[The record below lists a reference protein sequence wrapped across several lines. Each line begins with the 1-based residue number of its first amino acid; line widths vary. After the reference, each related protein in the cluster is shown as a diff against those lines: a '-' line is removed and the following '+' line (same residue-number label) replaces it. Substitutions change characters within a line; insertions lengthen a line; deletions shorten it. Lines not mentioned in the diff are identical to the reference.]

1 MGLRSTRI
9 GFCLSVAGTADVQR
23 RAMMQQLA
31 SVQWLTSSP
40 LAQMARPRCSARCTW
55 VSLWLFRVPCR
66 TTPNCKALTRSWG
79 RADRFT
85 AYSRKKTLADSLQN
99 GKHRNDGS
107 KWATNHVL
115 CPVCCATLTGAAYPR
130 SRGGTFFEKANGMA
144 QQFRA
149 GVMSH
154 VDGEYKTYRSSV
166 YQGAQAAEVQNIAAN
181 FHDADAVRT
190 SIDNLKYHGFTG
202 QKYQRSPCF
211 LLTRSCQQRESINLE
226 VLARLVQHIQFDPR
240 DGFAIQLLRR
250 ATVDAGVACDIDELE
265 LVFPWRASPAGWI
278 SWPAEW
284 HLLTT
289 GEVA

>member
-66 TTPNCKALTRSWG
+66 TTPNCKALTRSRG

-130 SRGGTFFEKANGMA
+130 SRGGTWAPWWPGRSMHGLSPLARGNLNGGGYWVKSVGPIPA
-144 QQFRA
+144 RA
-149 GVMSH
+149 GEPAILALAH
-154 VDGEYKTYRSSV
+154 VPDGAYPRSR
-166 YQGAQAAEVQNIAAN
+166 GG
-181 FHDADAVRT
+181 T
-190 SIDNLKYHGFTG
+190 
-202 QKYQRSPCF
+202 P
-211 LLTRSCQQRESINLE
+211 TRSRH
-226 VLARLVQHIQFDPR
+226 R
-240 DGFAIQLLRR
+240 
-250 ATVDAGVACDIDELE
+250 
-265 LVFPWRASPAGWI
+265 
-278 SWPAEW
+278 
-284 HLLTT
+284 
-289 GEVA
+289 